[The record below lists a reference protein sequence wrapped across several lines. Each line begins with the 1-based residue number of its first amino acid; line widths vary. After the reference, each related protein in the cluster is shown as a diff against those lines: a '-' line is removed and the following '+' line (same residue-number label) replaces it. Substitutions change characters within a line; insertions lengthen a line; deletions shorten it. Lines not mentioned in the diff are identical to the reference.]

1 MLKVKHNLKKSKW
14 GFWFAPGQM
23 QIMGCRR
30 SNLGLSIITLKNK
43 AFAPAPFFAAPEP
56 SAAPGQT
63 PHLLSP
69 FSDLRSPGGAVGC
82 WGPGGGA
89 SGPSSQGEMLQG
101 VSGLCSCDEGREKQ
115 GGGGRRL
122 RGGFFFFFL
131 LRSLPRARPLHSQS
145 GCVLSR
151 IAESRCSS
159 PLVPVVLGAHLL
171 APLRLRGPRKAASR
185 RE

>member
-122 RGGFFFFFL
+122 RGGFFFFFSFKEFATSASPSFSVRVRSQQDRGEPVL
-131 LRSLPRARPLHSQS
+131 LTLSPCGPGRTSPRPSASPRSQE
-145 GCVLSR
+145 G
-151 IAESRCSS
+151 
-159 PLVPVVLGAHLL
+159 G
-171 APLRLRGPRKAASR
+171 
-185 RE
+185 